1 MAESDSV
8 MCARNIDKLDE
19 KSKDFWTASA
29 SIPNVRKK
37 VDQMVKDSADRG
49 TATRGQI
56 CCLIGKYQ
64 CRRDD
69 ERISGRE
76 KKIYVDVLEDLRH
89 LLETA
94 MQEGLRS

>member
-1 MAESDSV
+1 MTASDNA
-8 MCARNIDKLDE
+8 MRARNIDEWDE
-19 KSKDFWTASA
+19 KSKDFWTASE

-37 VDQMVKDSADRG
+37 ADQMVKDSADRG
-49 TATRGQI
+49 APTRERI

-76 KKIYVDVLEDLRH
+76 KKIYVDVLEDLQR

-94 MQEGLRS
+94 RQEGLQS

>member
-1 MAESDSV
+1 MAESDSA
-8 MCARNIDKLDE
+8 MRARNIDEWDK
-19 KSKDFWTASA
+19 KSKDFWTASESLPIA
-29 SIPNVRKK
+29 PEGAA
-37 VDQMVKDSADRG
+37 QMVKDSVDHGAP
-49 TATRGQI
+49 TRERI

-76 KKIYVDVLEDLRH
+76 KKIYVDVLEDLQR

-94 MQEGLRS
+94 RQEGLQS

>member
-1 MAESDSV
+1 MAESDSA

-29 SIPNVRKK
+29 SIPNVRKELT
-37 VDQMVKDSADRG
+37 QMVKDGVDRG
-49 TATRGQI
+49 TPTRGQI
-56 CCLIGKYQ
+56 YCLIGKYQ

-94 MQEGLRS
+94 IQEGLQI